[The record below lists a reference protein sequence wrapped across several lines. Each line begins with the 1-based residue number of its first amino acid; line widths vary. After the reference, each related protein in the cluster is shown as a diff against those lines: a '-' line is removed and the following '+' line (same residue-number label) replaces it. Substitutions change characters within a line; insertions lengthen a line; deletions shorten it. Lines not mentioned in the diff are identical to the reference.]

1 MQSFR
6 QSNPIDNI
14 NELQENIALT
24 KERLLELDNRLYEQ
38 IPLML
43 EIPAIRQLVILN
55 LELVLKYFNL
65 QIKLNEFLN
74 VKMKDLIIAT
84 YYFNFI
90 IDLNNRYKIKIER
103 MLDIL
108 KNEKKEKYNEI
119 IELIK
124 MYSLPF
130 YLSVLGTNMPKLSAK
145 DICISITKNIDDINL
160 DPEKIKEA
168 LTTMSNKIQ
177 SQITSIESNVS
188 DMVQNIEI
196 PEINEVGKK
205 LNEYTDSVKSNVTQ
219 LSQGVKSKSQPKLR
233 NISKRNLNGGYNR
246 TSFHTIYDPVNNK
259 WVKTNSTRGINLIN
273 TYVVNLIHQI

>member
-205 LNEYTDSVKSNVTQ
+205 LNEYTDSLKSNVTQ

>member
-14 NELQENIALT
+14 NELQENIELT
-24 KERLLELDNRLYEQ
+24 KERLLELDTRLYEQ

-43 EIPAIRQLVILN
+43 EIPAIRKLVILN

-74 VKMKDLIIAT
+74 LKMKDLIIAT

-90 IDLNNRYKIKIER
+90 IDLNTRYKIKIER

-108 KNEKKEKYNEI
+108 KNEKKENYNEI

-160 DPEKIKEA
+160 DPEKIKQA
-168 LTTMSNKIQ
+168 LTNMSDKIQ
-177 SQITSIESNVS
+177 TQISSMETNVS
-188 DMVQNIEI
+188 DMVRNIEI
-196 PEINEVGKK
+196 PKIDQVESKMNEFR
-205 LNEYTDSVKSNVTQ
+205 ESVNSNVDQ
-219 LSQGVKSKSQPKLR
+219 LSQGVKPKSQNKLR
-233 NISKRNLNGGYNR
+233 NISKRNLIGGYSR
-246 TSFHTIYDPVNNK
+246 PTFHRIYDPVNDK
-259 WVKTNSTRGINLIN
+259 WVKTKSARGINLIN
-273 TYVVNLIHQI
+273 TYVFNLIHNL

>member
-14 NELQENIALT
+14 TELQENIALT

-205 LNEYTDSVKSNVTQ
+205 LNEYTDSLKSNVTQ

-233 NISKRNLNGGYNR
+233 NISKRNLNGGYSR

-273 TYVVNLIHQI
+273 TYVVNLIHEI

>member
-6 QSNPIDNI
+6 QTNPIDNI
-14 NELQENIALT
+14 NELQENIDLT

-43 EIPAIRQLVILN
+43 EIPAIRKLVILN

-74 VKMKDLIIAT
+74 VKMKDLTIAT

-90 IDLNNRYKIKIER
+90 IDLNTRYKIKIER
-103 MLDIL
+103 MLEIL
-108 KNEKKEKYNEI
+108 KNEQKENYNEI

-130 YLSVLGTNMPKLSAK
+130 YLSVLGKNMPKLSAK

-196 PEINEVGKK
+196 PEINEVEKK
-205 LNEYTDSVKSNVTQ
+205 LNEYTDSLKSNVTQ

-233 NISKRNLNGGYNR
+233 NISKRNLKGGYSR
-246 TSFHTIYDPVNNK
+246 SAFHRIYDPINNK
-259 WVKTNSTRGINLIN
+259 WVKTKSARGINLMN
-273 TYVVNLIHQI
+273 TYVVNLIHNV

>member
-160 DPEKIKEA
+160 DP
-168 LTTMSNKIQ
+168 
-177 SQITSIESNVS
+177 
-188 DMVQNIEI
+188 
-196 PEINEVGKK
+196 
-205 LNEYTDSVKSNVTQ
+205 
-219 LSQGVKSKSQPKLR
+219 
-233 NISKRNLNGGYNR
+233 
-246 TSFHTIYDPVNNK
+246 
-259 WVKTNSTRGINLIN
+259 
-273 TYVVNLIHQI
+273 

>member
-6 QSNPIDNI
+6 QTNPIDNI
-14 NELQENIALT
+14 TELRENIELT

-65 QIKLNEFLN
+65 QITLNEYLN
-74 VKMKDLIIAT
+74 VQMKDLIIAT
-84 YYFNFI
+84 YYFKFI
-90 IDLNNRYKIKIER
+90 IDLNNRYKVKIER
-103 MLDIL
+103 MLEIL
-108 KNEKKEKYNEI
+108 KNEQKENYNEI

-145 DICISITKNIDDINL
+145 DICIAITKNIDDINL
-160 DPEKIKEA
+160 DPEKIKQA
-168 LTTMSNKIQ
+168 LTTMSDKIQ
-177 SQITSIESNVS
+177 SQITAIESNVS
-188 DMVQNIEI
+188 DIVHNIEI
-196 PEINEVGKK
+196 PELDEVETKI
-205 LNEYTDSVKSNVTQ
+205 NEYTDSLKSNVTQ
-219 LSQGVKSKSQPKLR
+219 LSQGVISKSQPNLR
-233 NISKRNLNGGYNR
+233 NISKRNLKGGYNR
-246 TSFHTIYDPVNNK
+246 TSFHTIYDPINNK

-273 TYVVNLIHQI
+273 TYVVNLLHEI